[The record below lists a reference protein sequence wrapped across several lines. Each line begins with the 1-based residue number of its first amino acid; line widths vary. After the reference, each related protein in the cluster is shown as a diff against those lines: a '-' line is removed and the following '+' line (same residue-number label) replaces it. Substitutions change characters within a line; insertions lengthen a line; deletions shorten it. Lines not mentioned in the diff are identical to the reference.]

1 MDKRD
6 ELCDDLSLMEKL
18 RSELEEL
25 NDVFNNWVYYDVEG
39 LFFTIREKQVK
50 LRNLELSMKT
60 NQWNNL

>member
-1 MDKRD
+1 MNVKNDI
-6 ELCDDLSLMEKL
+6 CDDISLMEKL

-50 LRNLELSMKT
+50 LRNLELNVRA